1 MKPDYDLYF
10 TKIPNKMSEFELYL
24 KMGFEHI
31 SDIQGYD
38 HILFITA
45 LCAVY
50 QLKDWKKILVLV
62 TAFTIG
68 HSITLALAT
77 SNIIPRNAEWIE
89 FLIPITILLTCALNF
104 VQKNE
109 GSGQKNT
116 RYLTAIGF
124 GLIHGMGFSNFL
136 SALLGGTDD
145 ILIPLLSFNLGLE
158 LGQILIVLIVLLI
171 SYGLI
176 SGLKIVAREWNLV
189 LSGGSAGIALIMA
202 LERIPF

>member
-1 MKPDYDLYF
+1 
-10 TKIPNKMSEFELYL
+10 MSEFELYL

-45 LCAVY
+45 LCAIY
-50 QLKDWKKILVLV
+50 QLKDWRNVLILV

-77 SNIIPRNAEWIE
+77 TDVIPKNAEWIE
-89 FLIPITILLTCALNF
+89 FLIPITILLTCILNF
-104 VQKNE
+104 FHKKEIANRQN
-109 GSGQKNT
+109 S
-116 RYLTAIGF
+116 RYLTTLVF

-136 SALLGGTDD
+136 SALLGGTDE
-145 ILIPLLSFNLGLE
+145 IFIPLLSFNIGLE
-158 LGQILIVLIVLLI
+158 LGQILIVLIVLSI

-176 SGLKIVAREWNLV
+176 SGLKVLAREWNLI
-189 LSGGSAGIALIMA
+189 LSGASAGVSLVMA
-202 LERIPF
+202 LERIPL